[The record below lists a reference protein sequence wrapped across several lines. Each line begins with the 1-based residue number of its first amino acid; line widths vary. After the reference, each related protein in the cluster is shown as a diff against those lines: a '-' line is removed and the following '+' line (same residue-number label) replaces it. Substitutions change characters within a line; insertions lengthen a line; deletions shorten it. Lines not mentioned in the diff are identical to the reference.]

1 MWVGVEVYDTTML
14 RASAVHGVSSA
25 TLRAVPPSDDII
37 SAIDESIVAMS
48 KFRRCVAWSGVVYD
62 VAVAEDIVVASLVI
76 AA

>member
-1 MWVGVEVYDTTML
+1 ML
-14 RASAVHGVSSA
+14 RASAVHGVSCA

-37 SAIDESIVAMS
+37 GTIDESIVAMS
-48 KFRRCVAWSGVVYD
+48 KYRRRVAWSGVVYD

>member
-14 RASAVHGVSSA
+14 RASAVHGVSCA
-25 TLRAVPPSDDII
+25 TLRTVPPSDDII
-37 SAIDESIVAMS
+37 GTIDESIVAMS
-48 KFRRCVAWSGVVYD
+48 KYRRCVARSGVVYD

>member
-1 MWVGVEVYDTTML
+1 ML
-14 RASAVHGVSSA
+14 RASAVHGVSCA

-37 SAIDESIVAMS
+37 GTIDESIVAMS
-48 KFRRCVAWSGVVYD
+48 KYRRSVAWSGVVYD